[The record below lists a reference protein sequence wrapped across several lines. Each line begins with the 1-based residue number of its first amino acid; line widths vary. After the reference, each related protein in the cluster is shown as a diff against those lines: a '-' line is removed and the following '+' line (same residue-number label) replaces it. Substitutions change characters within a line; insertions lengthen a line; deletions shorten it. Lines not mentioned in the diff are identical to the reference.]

1 MMTEEEEE
9 EEEDRVT
16 LTSFP
21 LPFLDLP
28 LMSAAIVLFVTIKH
42 ST

>member
-1 MMTEEEEE
+1 
-9 EEEDRVT
+9 

-42 ST
+42 STWPEVAEERLQI